1 MISKERVEELARA
14 VRLDLT
20 AEELTGMTVELGA
33 MLEFAEQLDQ
43 VDVGATP
50 EWTPP
55 HPEGRALRADV
66 PTGSLPREAAL
77 ALAPTAEAG
86 YFKVPRTLDEG

>member
-20 AEELTGMTVELGA
+20 SEELTGMTAEVGA
-33 MLEFAEQLDQ
+33 MLEFAAQLDQ

-55 HPEGRALRADV
+55 QPEGRPLRADV